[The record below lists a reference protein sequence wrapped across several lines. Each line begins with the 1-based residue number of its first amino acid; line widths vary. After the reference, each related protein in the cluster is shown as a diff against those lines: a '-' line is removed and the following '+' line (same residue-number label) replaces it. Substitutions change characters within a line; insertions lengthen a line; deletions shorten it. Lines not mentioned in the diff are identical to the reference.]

1 MAGKTR
7 QYVGLAACPGVFKLM
22 LATDIRLLTW
32 FSPCVWSDDST
43 YGKSIRAF
51 LHGTVVGRAISRTFW
66 KILGG
71 DVISVCNF
79 DSHPETAKLKPRT
92 DAFFAGCSFSILNYD
107 ADFFDLVRS
116 GKIRV
121 HVADVSHLSPRRVHL
136 ADDKKT
142 VLESDAL
149 LLVTGWRH
157 APPLKFLP
165 EGIEKELGMPHLP
178 AGEASATD
186 LGSQRPLFDRA
197 DDEILSRFPRL
208 TDPGS
213 FNAKYVPLSDQKGIS
228 VEGENEITPTSATT
242 PFLLYHFITP
252 PQEKFLRNKDI
263 AFSGFNMNFSNAMTA
278 HLEGLWISAFFDGKL
293 ARDPSAA
300 VAGDSGAVT
309 LEELQYDTVLH
320 NRMGKW
326 RYPYD
331 YGAKHPDF
339 VFDAVP
345 FMDLLLA
352 DLGLKVHRKKTLLKE
367 ITEPY
372 GPEDYRDVND
382 EWERKY
388 GEWKQSIDPR

>member
-1 MAGKTR
+1 M
-7 QYVGLAACPGVFKLM
+7 
-22 LATDIRLLTW
+22 
-32 FSPCVWSDDST
+32 
-43 YGKSIRAF
+43 
-51 LHGTVVGRAISRTFW
+51 GRAICRTFW

-71 DVISVCNF
+71 DVISLCKF
-79 DSHPETAKLKPRT
+79 DSHPEMAKLKPKT

-107 ADFFDLVRS
+107 TDFFELVRN
-116 GKIRV
+116 GKIKV
-121 HVADVSHLSPRRVHL
+121 HVADISHLGPHEVHL
-136 ADDKKT
+136 ADGEKT
-142 VLESDAL
+142 VLQSDAL
-149 LLVTGWRH
+149 LLVTGWTH

-165 EGIEKELGMPHLP
+165 EGIEKELGMPHLVP
-178 AGEASATD
+178 GEASATD
-186 LGSQRPLFDRA
+186 LGSQRTLFDRA
-197 DDEILSRFPRL
+197 DAEILSRFPRL
-208 TDPGS
+208 RDPGT
-213 FNAKYVPLSDQKGIS
+213 FNAKYVPLSEQKGIR
-228 VEGENEITPTSATT
+228 VVGGESGITPTSATT

-300 VAGDSGAVT
+300 VGAARGSGAAT
-309 LEELQYDTVLH
+309 LEQLQYDTVLH

-345 FMDLLLA
+345 FMDMLLA
-352 DLGLKVHRKKTLLKE
+352 DLGLKVHRKKTWLKE

-388 GEWKQSIDPR
+388 GQWKQSASSVP